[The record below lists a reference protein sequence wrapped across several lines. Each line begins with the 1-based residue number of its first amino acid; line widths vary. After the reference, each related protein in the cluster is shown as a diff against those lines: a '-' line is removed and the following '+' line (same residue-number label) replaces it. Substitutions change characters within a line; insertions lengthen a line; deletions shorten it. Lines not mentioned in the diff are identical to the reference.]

1 MKKWFQVLQ
10 ILHHIKVDR
19 CVQENKE
26 HIETTQMHQKKH
38 MVQQFTSQYS
48 AELELWFMNPESVS
62 WSHELKFS
70 KTYIFHE
77 LLFPVYDNFKIIN
90 TDDIYLSRV
99 TWVRFNDER
108 IKFCKLL

>member
-10 ILHHIKVDR
+10 ILHHIKVDK

-48 AELELWFMNPESVS
+48 AELEL
-62 WSHELKFS
+62 
-70 KTYIFHE
+70 
-77 LLFPVYDNFKIIN
+77 
-90 TDDIYLSRV
+90 
-99 TWVRFNDER
+99 
-108 IKFCKLL
+108 